1 MAVVAR
7 MAAADAR
14 STTAANNRLVQECC
28 GRPAL
33 VATTAEVRAALAA
46 QYEMTEEEQTAATQL
61 SWHLQD
67 REQARLQGL
76 DTSNIQ
82 ARIVEICTM

>member
-1 MAVVAR
+1 

-14 STTAANNRLVQECC
+14 TTTAANNRLVQECC

-33 VATTAEVRAALAA
+33 VATTAEIRSALA
-46 QYEMTEEEQTAATQL
+46 EKHVMTEEEQTVATQVTWL
-61 SWHLQD
+61 LQD
-67 REQARLQGL
+67 RDRARLQGQ
-76 DTSNIQ
+76 DTSTIQ